1 MEVRMKGWALAG
13 VAGAI
18 AVIAACGSD
27 ANQVTGTPPVNN
39 NARGTSGGKDTSGS
53 SGNGTPTSNGP
64 VTGIVITPHAL
75 AMVVGNYAT
84 LVAAAH
90 DAAGVLVVKKAT
102 WRSSDP
108 STVVPSD
115 TGVIFGKAIGV
126 ATVYAT
132 VDGFTDS
139 SIVVVERTIVQT
151 PQPVSQFNMTV
162 VALGAIAGAD
172 TSHAER
178 LSGATVTLQR
188 IGGVTGDTLKTPVD
202 AGFATTNANG
212 EAKFTN
218 LTGGSYSIRIT
229 PAAGSPY
236 QETTSGIFP
245 PRLNDITVNVT
256 LRRP

>member
-1 MEVRMKGWALAG
+1 MKGWALAG
-13 VAGAI
+13 IAGVV

-27 ANQVTGTPPVNN
+27 ANQVTGNPPLSS
-39 NARGTSGGKDTSGS
+39 NARGTSGGTDTSGA

-75 AMVVGNYAT
+75 EMLVNNYAE

-90 DAAGVLVVKKAT
+90 DAQGVLVVKKAT

-108 STVVPSD
+108 SIVVPND
-115 TGVIFGKAIGV
+115 TGVIFGKAVGV

-132 VDGFTDS
+132 IDGFTDS
-139 SIVVVERTIVQT
+139 AIVVVERSLPVQN
-151 PQPVSQFNMTV
+151 PPVSQFNMTV
-162 VALGAIAGAD
+162 IALGAIPGAD

-178 LSGATVTLQR
+178 LAGATVTLQR
-188 IGGVTGDTLKTPVD
+188 TGGVTGDTLKTPVD

-218 LTGGSYSIRIT
+218 LTGGTYSIRIT

-236 QETTSGIFP
+236 KETTSGIFP